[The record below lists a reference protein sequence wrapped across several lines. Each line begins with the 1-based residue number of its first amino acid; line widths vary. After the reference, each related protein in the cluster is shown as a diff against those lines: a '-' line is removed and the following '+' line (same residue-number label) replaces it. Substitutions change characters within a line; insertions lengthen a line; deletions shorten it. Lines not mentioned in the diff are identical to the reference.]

1 MLVAKSKIWSL
12 FAVLTI
18 LLAVAF
24 SLPAPVLAADL
35 SQQATPQP
43 LPPAG
48 EDGRILY
55 TVQAGDSPW
64 AISARFGIPLQTLQ
78 SLNNWGPDAVVAE
91 GQVILLGLAEEPTAT
106 TDPQDSVVAT
116 ATPEGPLDNPGT
128 GVICVLL
135 FDDVNGD
142 AMRQETEFG
151 ISGGQASVSERT
163 GLASRTLA
171 TQSGLDENG
180 EPARSCFEDLPLGE
194 YTISVAIPDGYNPT
208 TAPNITIQIAPGQTQ
223 DINFGAQQSSSGGFN
238 VLSPEEGGRSPLMGL
253 LGIVLLLAGGG
264 LGFYTLQLG
273 RRR

>member
-1 MLVAKSKIWSL
+1 MHVAKSKFRFL
-12 FAVLTI
+12 FAALA
-18 LLAVAF
+18 LL
-24 SLPAPVLAADL
+24 LVLALGLPTAALAAEL

-43 LPPAG
+43 LPAPG

-55 TVQAGDSPW
+55 TVLAGDSPW
-64 AISARFGIPLQTLQ
+64 TISARFGIPLQTLQ
-78 SLNNWGPDAVVAE
+78 SLNNWGPDAVVTE
-91 GQVILLGLAEEPTAT
+91 GQVILLGLAEDPTAT
-106 TDPQDSVVAT
+106 PDPQDSVVAT
-116 ATPEGPLDNPGT
+116 ATPEGPVENPGT

-142 AMRQETEFG
+142 AMRQDDEFG

-163 GLASRTLA
+163 GLASQTLA
-171 TQSGLDENG
+171 TQSGLDADG
-180 EPARSCFEDLPLGE
+180 EPARSCFEDLPIGE

-208 TAPNITIQIAPGQTQ
+208 TSPNITIQIAPGQTQ
-223 DINFGAQQSSSGGFN
+223 DINFGAQVSSSGGFN

-264 LGFYTLQLG
+264 LGFYTMQMS